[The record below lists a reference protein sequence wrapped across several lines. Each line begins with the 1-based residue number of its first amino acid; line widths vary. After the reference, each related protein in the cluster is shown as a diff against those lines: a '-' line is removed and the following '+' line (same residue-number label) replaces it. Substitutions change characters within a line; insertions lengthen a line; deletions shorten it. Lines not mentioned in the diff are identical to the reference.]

1 MLVGG
6 MDALPGSWSDIQP
19 DIVYQTAN
27 GQLVSFASEQIK
39 LGIKYDQNGKHL
51 KSIEKGEVPARG
63 NIGLVPSQE
72 EGYDFK
78 SKVLGKGGDR
88 RFHAKLIDGVLH
100 FPGLVTE
107 H

>member
-1 MLVGG
+1 MEP
-6 MDALPGSWSDIQP
+6 LPNNWAEIQA
-19 DIVYQTAN
+19 DIVYQTTN
-27 GQLVSFASEQIK
+27 GLLVSFASEQIK
-39 LGIKYDQNGKHL
+39 IGIKYDLNGKHL
-51 KSIEKGEVPARG
+51 KAIEKGQVPARG

-72 EGYDFK
+72 EGYDLK

-88 RFHAKLIDGVLH
+88 RFHGKYIDGVLH

>member
-1 MLVGG
+1 ME
-6 MDALPGSWSDIQP
+6 ALPSNWEDIQP
-19 DIVYQTAN
+19 ETVYQTKN
-27 GQLVSFASEQIK
+27 GLLVSFANEQIK

-51 KSIEKGEVPARG
+51 KAIEKGEVPPRA

-72 EGYDFK
+72 EGYDLK

-88 RFHAKLIDGVLH
+88 RYHGKFIDGTLY
-100 FPGLVTE
+100 FSGLATE

>member
-1 MLVGG
+1 ME
-6 MDALPGSWSDIQP
+6 ALPNSWIDIQP
-19 DIVYQTAN
+19 DIVYQTTN
-27 GQLVSFASEQIK
+27 RLLVSSSQEQIK

-51 KSIEKGEVPARG
+51 KAIEKGEVPPRA
-63 NIGLVPSQE
+63 NVGLVSSQE
-72 EGYDFK
+72 EGYDLK

-88 RFHAKLIDGVLH
+88 RFHGKFIDGVLH

>member
-1 MLVGG
+1 M
-6 MDALPGSWSDIQP
+6 
-19 DIVYQTAN
+19 
-27 GQLVSFASEQIK
+27 
-39 LGIKYDQNGKHL
+39 GIKYDSNGKHL
-51 KSIEKGEVPARG
+51 KLIEKGQVASRG

-72 EGYDFK
+72 EGFDLK

-88 RFHAKLIDGVLH
+88 RFHGKFIDDVLH

>member
-1 MLVGG
+1 MG
-6 MDALPGSWSDIQP
+6 ALPNNWADIQSDIT
-19 DIVYQTAN
+19 YQTTSDL
-27 GQLVSFASEQIK
+27 LVSFASEQIK

-51 KSIEKGEVPARG
+51 KAIEKGQVPLRG
-63 NIGLVPSQE
+63 NVGLVTSQE
-72 EGYDFK
+72 EGYDLK

-88 RFHAKLIDGVLH
+88 RFHAKFIDGVLH